1 MSVTTTYDEA
11 SVLQQIAAGDES
23 AFSAFFH
30 HWQPYLATHIYRI
43 TESAH
48 LAEEVVQD
56 VFMKIWMTRET
67 LSSVTYIKAYLLT
80 LSRNEAL
87 NALKSM
93 MRRLSHEATTENLP
107 PFEAE
112 EPEQHRA
119 FQLTLIDE
127 AIDQLPARQKEVFLL
142 HRHQRL
148 TYAEIAE
155 KLNIGKE
162 SVKTH
167 LQLATKAITS
177 HVKGRITVLIL
188 LLELQDKN
196 FF

>member
-1 MSVTTTYDEA
+1 MKITSIYDEA
-11 SVLQQIAAGDES
+11 TVVRRIAAGDEA

-43 TESAH
+43 TESSQ

-56 VFMKIWMTRET
+56 VFMKIWMTRES
-67 LSSVTYIKAYLLT
+67 LSSVIYIKAYLLK

-87 NALKSM
+87 NALKSI
-93 MRRLSHEATTENLP
+93 MRRINREDA
-107 PFEAE
+107 AE
-112 EPEQHRA
+112 KMLQHDTGESEQHRA

-127 AIDQLPARQKEVFLL
+127 AIDSLPPRQKEVFLL

-155 KLNIGKE
+155 KLNIGRE

-177 HVKGRITVLIL
+177 HVKGKITLLIL
-188 LLELQDKN
+188 LVELQDKHI
-196 FF
+196 F